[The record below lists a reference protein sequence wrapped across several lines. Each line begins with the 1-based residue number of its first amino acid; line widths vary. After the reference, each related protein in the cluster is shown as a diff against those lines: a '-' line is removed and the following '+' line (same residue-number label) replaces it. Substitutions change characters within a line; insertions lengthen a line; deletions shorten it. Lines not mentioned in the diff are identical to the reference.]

1 MESLRNAAT
10 AAASYVGLGGTPEE
24 NRGKQLEGSWKQ
36 ASKDLHQ
43 GSRCLSQLGQPL
55 RAVRT
60 NLVRGFNR
68 ELCLTLCFSKATY
81 ISSKLTLSRTCHADL
96 CYLEGEASH
105 IAGGEAPQNV
115 ATGTS
120 QSGIEP
126 VSGKLGRGEAG
137 EPYDAGNLDGMLCQ
151 AAQRLTHANVNNR
164 CCWTWR

>member
-1 MESLRNAAT
+1 MLLES
-10 AAASYVGLGGTPEE
+10 
-24 NRGKQLEGSWKQ
+24 
-36 ASKDLHQ
+36 
-43 GSRCLSQLGQPL
+43 
-55 RAVRT
+55 
-60 NLVRGFNR
+60 
-68 ELCLTLCFSKATY
+68 Y

-96 CYLEGEASH
+96 CYLEGETSH

-151 AAQRLTHANVNNR
+151 AAQ
-164 CCWTWR
+164 